1 MAHQRQPIKLYLFGY
16 NSLQAAGWI
25 VAIFMLLSNLLS
37 TKSIAGTFASA
48 GEIIWILQTAA
59 FLEVVHGA
67 VGILPSG
74 VWLPFMQ
81 WCGRTLFFLVTACE
95 IVQVQDHPSLF
106 ITFLAWCLIEVHYVH
121 STISYRSTWGN
132 VTPKPSISIY
142 EREKYLC
149 KFLCWPPFQLLQC
162 CPGCICDVSICLDQ
176 TLLTYAQATGFKTG

>member
-95 IVQVQDHPSLF
+95 IVQV
-106 ITFLAWCLIEVHYVH
+106 HYVH